1 MTMPAPFKLAVI
13 VGTRPEAIKLAPL
26 ILEARRQ
33 RQTFDLRI
41 IRTSQHKEMV
51 DQMMA
56 TFDLS
61 ADVDLDV
68 MKKDQDLVHVMTASL
83 RGLFDSY
90 KAWRPDAVI
99 VQGDT
104 TTTLAGALAAFYHQ
118 IPVAHV
124 EAGLRTGERYLP
136 FPEEMNRVLVSRLAQ
151 WHFAPTQA
159 ARGHLLAEG
168 IAPADIQVTGN
179 TAIDALLLMV
189 ARLEA
194 DKRATAVETTARRRL
209 LVTTHRRENQGAPM
223 AEICQAVLDLLQRY
237 DDLDCL
243 FPVHPSPAVRAV
255 VHPLLGGHPRIR
267 LVEPL
272 DYVDFVDAM
281 RSAHLIFTDSG
292 GIQEEAPTLGKPVLV
307 LRDSTERPE
316 AIEAGTARLVGSRR
330 ENVVAAACA
339 LLDDPVAYRAM
350 AHAANPFGDG
360 RASQRILHTLAQDL
374 QASAQASSP
383 SPSP

>member
-1 MTMPAPFKLAVI
+1 MKTSHRLAVI

-33 RQTFDLRI
+33 QPTFDLRI
-41 IRTSQHKEMV
+41 IRTGQHKEMV

-56 TFDLS
+56 TFDLV

-83 RGLFDSY
+83 RGLFDSFGQ
-90 KAWRPDAVI
+90 WRPDAVV

-104 TTTLAGALAAFYHQ
+104 TTTLAGALAAFYHH

-124 EAGLRTGERYLP
+124 EAGLRTGDRYLP
-136 FPEEMNRVLVSRLAQ
+136 FPEEMNRVLASRLAQ

-159 ARGHLLAEG
+159 ARRHLLAEG
-168 IAPADIQVTGN
+168 IADADVHVTGN
-179 TAIDALLLMV
+179 TAIDALQLMV
-189 ARLEA
+189 ARLESGA
-194 DKRATAVETTARRRL
+194 GPIAAAAPTRRTL
-209 LVTTHRRENQGAPM
+209 LVTSHRRENQGAPM
-223 AEICQAVLDLLQRY
+223 GDICKAVLDLLSHY

-255 VHPLLGGHPRIR
+255 VQPLLGNHPRVR

-272 DYVDFVDAM
+272 DYVAFVDAM
-281 RSAHLIFTDSG
+281 RSAYLIFTDSG

-316 AIEAGTARLVGSRR
+316 AIEAGTAQLVGSKR
-330 ENVVAAACA
+330 EAIVSAARA
-339 LLDDPVAYRAM
+339 LLDDKMAYEAM
-350 AHAANPFGDG
+350 ARAANPFGDG
-360 RASQRILHTLAQDL
+360 QASQRILETISLDLAK
-374 QASAQASSP
+374 AHSRR
-383 SPSP
+383 

>member
-1 MTMPAPFKLAVI
+1 MTPPHKLAVI

-33 RQTFDLRI
+33 HSTFDLRI
-41 IRTSQHKEMV
+41 IRTGQHKEMV

-56 TFDLS
+56 TFDLV

-83 RGLFDSY
+83 RGLFDSFGQ
-90 KAWRPDAVI
+90 WRPDAVI

-104 TTTLAGALAAFYHQ
+104 TTTLAGALAAFYHH

-124 EAGLRTGERYLP
+124 EAGLRTGDRYLP

-151 WHFAPTQA
+151 WHFAPTEA
-159 ARGHLLAEG
+159 ARRHLLAEG
-168 IAPADIQVTGN
+168 IVDTDIHVTGN
-179 TAIDALLLMV
+179 TAIDALQLMV
-189 ARLEA
+189 ARLESSA
-194 DKRATAVETTARRRL
+194 GTVATAAPERRTL
-209 LVTTHRRENQGAPM
+209 LVTSHRRENQGAPM
-223 AEICQAVLDLLQRY
+223 GDICKAVLDLLSQY

-255 VHPLLGGHPRIR
+255 VQPLLGSHPRVR

-272 DYVDFVDAM
+272 DYVAFVDAM

-316 AIEAGTARLVGSRR
+316 AIEAGTAKLVGSKR
-330 ENVVAAACA
+330 EAIVSAARA
-339 LLDDPVAYRAM
+339 LLDDKSAYDSM
-350 AHAANPFGDG
+350 ARAANPFGDG
-360 RASQRILHTLAQDL
+360 RASRRILETLSMGLSHTLKLA
-374 QASAQASSP
+374 
-383 SPSP
+383 